1 MGLIQVLM
9 RRAAWLS
16 LLCLG
21 VVLLL
26 ALWRAQSD
34 VSREGQG
41 ADEVAQLVV
50 ALGALQT
57 VPEAQ
62 LGEQLAQLAAIE
74 QGGRLRHLQLQ
85 LQDASGR
92 SLLPPAAAEMAETP
106 WLRGF
111 VWLLGQLR
119 GEAAPAASEYR
130 RWELQRPDG
139 RRFYAILSVNPQSE
153 QQEALGN
160 ILGLAGALLGYGLI
174 LLLAMYWALRLAF
187 APLRSIVAAIDGYVL
202 QNYTYRLPPMA
213 VRELE
218 VIRGALNHLA
228 AALGE
233 AQEVQRGLRLKLLT
247 LQEDERAQLAREL
260 HDEFGQCLTA
270 MRVDSAYLLRQTAGQ
285 PALQAV
291 VGNVD
296 GCCQRIQQSLRDL
309 LRQLRPLAAGNNEE
323 GCAAQLE
330 QLLQRLVHSWREQ
343 PEQATRF
350 DVHVDLAGIHLP
362 QELALSLYRLTQEA
376 LTNIAR
382 HARAE
387 TVAIA
392 LYAAEGGIVWSVRD
406 DGVGFAALDGALHH
420 GNGLAGM
427 RERVWAHGGSID
439 IGPARPD
446 AARPGTCL
454 SAQLRLALGLDY
466 AGARP

>member
-1 MGLIQVLM
+1 MEVGLIQVLM
-9 RRAAWLS
+9 RRAVWIS
-16 LLCLG
+16 LACLG
-21 VVLLL
+21 AVLLL

-41 ADEVAQLVV
+41 ADEVAQLVL

-62 LGEQLAQLAAIE
+62 LAGQLAQLAAIE
-74 QGGRLRHLQLQ
+74 QSGRLRHLQLQ
-85 LQDASGR
+85 LQDDSGR
-92 SLLPPAAAEMAETP
+92 SLLPVAGPRSATP
-106 WLRGF
+106 GLAGF
-111 VWLLGQLR
+111 AWLLGWLH
-119 GEAAPAASEYR
+119 GEAAPAADESR
-130 RWELQRPDG
+130 RWLLQRPDG
-139 RRFYAILSVNPQSE
+139 RRFHAILRVDPHSE

-174 LLLAMYWALRLAF
+174 LLLAMYWALRHAF

-202 QNYTYRLPPMA
+202 QNYTQRLPPMA

-228 AALGE
+228 AALDE

-260 HDEFGQCLTA
+260 HDEFGQHLTA
-270 MRVDSAYLLRQTAGQ
+270 MRVDSAYLLRQTAAQ

-291 VGNVD
+291 AGNVD
-296 GCCQRIQQSLRDL
+296 SCCQRIQHSLRDL
-309 LRQLRPLAAGNNEE
+309 LRQLRPLAGGNGEAG
-323 GCAAQLE
+323 GTAQLKV
-330 QLLQRLVHSWREQ
+330 LLQRLVHSWREQ
-343 PEQATRF
+343 PEQSTHF
-350 DVHVDLAGIHLP
+350 QLHVDLGGIELP
-362 QELALSLYRLTQEA
+362 QALALSLYRLTQEA
-376 LTNIAR
+376 LTNVAR
-382 HARAE
+382 HARAT
-387 TVAIA
+387 TVDIA
-392 LYAAEGGIVWSVRD
+392 LHAAEGDIVWSVRD
-406 DGVGFAALDGALHH
+406 DGIGLGAVAGALHH

-439 IGPARPD
+439 IGPACAD
-446 AARPGTCL
+446 AARPGTALAARL
-454 SAQLRLALGLDY
+454 SL